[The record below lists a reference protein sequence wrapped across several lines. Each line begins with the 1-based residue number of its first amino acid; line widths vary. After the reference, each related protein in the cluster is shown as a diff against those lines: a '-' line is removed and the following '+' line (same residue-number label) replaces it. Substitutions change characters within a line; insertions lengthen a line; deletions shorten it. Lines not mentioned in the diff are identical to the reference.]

1 LKSGAALAKRINKD
15 ERSTTQRNVDTIS
28 AMEREALDRR
38 SVWARAADKMV
49 VKAGQPWY
57 VAFHAIWFAAWIY
70 LNHAGP
76 ARLRFDPFP
85 FPMLSLAVALE
96 AIFLV
101 LLILM
106 SQNRLNLQAEERNH
120 LDLQINLL
128 AEHENTKMLQ
138 MLKALCAHHGLVISK
153 DPEIAEL
160 ATRTE
165 PQDVLEQ
172 LKSNLPRIP

>member
-1 LKSGAALAKRINKD
+1 VPVDSHYSSSSVAFGATGGAPGDVWSGARDCELPAPKAEDRLAHPGSED
-15 ERSTTQRNVDTIS
+15 GD
-28 AMEREALDRR
+28 
-38 SVWARAADKMV
+38 
-49 VKAGQPWY
+49 
-57 VAFHAIWFAAWIY
+57 
-70 LNHAGP
+70 
-76 ARLRFDPFP
+76 

-138 MLKALCAHHGLVISK
+138 MLKALCAHHGLMISQ

-165 PQDVLEQ
+165 PQDVLE
-172 LKSNLPRIP
+172 

>member
-1 LKSGAALAKRINKD
+1 MAKRLNTD

-28 AMEREALDRR
+28 AMERDALERR
-38 SVWARAADKMV
+38 SEWARVADRMV
-49 VKAGQPWY
+49 VKGGQPWF
-57 VAFHAIWFAAWIY
+57 VAFHAVWFAAWIY
-70 LNHAGP
+70 LNRAGHGP
-76 ARLRFDPFP
+76 VRLRFDPFP
-85 FPMLSLAVALE
+85 FPLLSLAVALE

-106 SQNRLNLQAEERNH
+106 SQNRSNLQAEERNH